1 MPTFYNPLEVMRL
14 RNDAG
19 VRFRVVGATFGPDVR
34 RHADGK
40 PKKHQ
45 GWDLYA
51 PVGTPA
57 YAVGDGIIVWARD
70 QGDYGK
76 QLLLQLSRDGSSTSS
91 DGTLYAF
98 YAHLSDISMAAMSQ
112 VRGGQQIALTGVTGN
127 ADPKYP
133 HLHFEIRTT
142 ARTNITGLTGRLDP
156 STILG
161 GQLLSCSSEEMGGV
175 DTVQMVCKAIGQATS
190 VSP

>member
-19 VRFRVVGATFGPDVR
+19 VRFSTIGATFGPDVR
-34 RHADGK
+34 RNADGT

-57 YAVGDGIIVWARD
+57 YAVADGIVVWTRD

-76 QLLLQLSRDGSSTSS
+76 QLLLQFNKDGSLTSS
-91 DGTLYAF
+91 TEGTLYAF
-98 YAHLSDISMAAMSQ
+98 YAHLSDISSEAMSQ
-112 VRGGQQIALTGVTGN
+112 VKGGQRIAFTGVTGN
-127 ADPKYP
+127 ADQKYP

-142 ARTNITGLTGRLDP
+142 PRTDITGL
-156 STILG
+156 
-161 GQLLSCSSEEMGGV
+161 
-175 DTVQMVCKAIGQATS
+175 
-190 VSP
+190 